1 MSVGSINIADS
12 VQRGLDELVAF
23 LPRLVG
29 FLIILLIG
37 WLIAR
42 AIKALLVKAL
52 QGVGVDRALE
62 TGATGP
68 YVARVM
74 PDARPSEVIG
84 TVVFWFLFLG
94 VLAIAVSQLGI
105 NALDNFVQ
113 SIAAYLPNVVV
124 AILIFV
130 PAAASGFVSRAFGDT
145 ATGKI
150 LGSAAPVLI
159 MGIATFMILDQ
170 LNIAPAIVEITYVA
184 LLGSVAL
191 GMAIAFGLGGRDVAA
206 RMLEDAYRSGRERR
220 DEVRRYRGRIADT
233 APGVQPRTPTARP

>member
-1 MSVGSINIADS
+1 MLSIGAVEIADS

-94 VLAIAVSQLGI
+94 VLAIAVS
-105 NALDNFVQ
+105 
-113 SIAAYLPNVVV
+113 
-124 AILIFV
+124 
-130 PAAASGFVSRAFGDT
+130 
-145 ATGKI
+145 
-150 LGSAAPVLI
+150 
-159 MGIATFMILDQ
+159 
-170 LNIAPAIVEITYVA
+170 
-184 LLGSVAL
+184 
-191 GMAIAFGLGGRDVAA
+191 
-206 RMLEDAYRSGRERR
+206 
-220 DEVRRYRGRIADT
+220 
-233 APGVQPRTPTARP
+233 